1 MEAEGKKR
9 LSKQE
14 KKKLKAARTVES
26 KKVKREK
33 RRELKKGKRKE
44 MLERMSVGSAY
55 AEERK
60 EYIHE
65 ERRHTEAV
73 TAEIQRV
80 AVSGSW
86 LVVDCSY
93 SDLMSELE
101 QGSLISQVEQGVSML
116 HKEERQF
123 FKVILAG
130 VTGRVQ
136 GLFVRQHADRWPAD
150 VIEGDVM
157 EIPGIQEKT
166 IVMLS
171 PDAEEALTDLDL
183 STEAYVI
190 GGLVDRTHKKA
201 ASLSKALERKVAVRR
216 FPIQETI
223 DPVLPKQRLNLV
235 LNINV
240 VMHILHLKASGL
252 SWTDVFEAALPQR
265 QKKILGKI
273 QANYDKQTAEG
284 NS

>member
-1 MEAEGKKR
+1 MWVRGY
-9 LSKQE
+9 
-14 KKKLKAARTVES
+14 V
-26 KKVKREK
+26 
-33 RRELKKGKRKE
+33 
-44 MLERMSVGSAY
+44 
-55 AEERK
+55 EERK

-65 ERRHTEAV
+65 ERRH
-73 TAEIQRV
+73 AEVIAAETQRV
-80 AVSGSW
+80 AAAGSW

-101 QGSLISQVEQGVSML
+101 QGSLVSQVEQGVSML

-123 FKVILAG
+123 FRVMLAG
-130 VTGRVQ
+130 VTGRVKD
-136 GLFVRQHADRWPAD
+136 LFVRQHADRWPAD

-157 EIPGIQEKT
+157 EIPGIEEKT

-183 STEAYVI
+183 SSEVYVI

-201 ASLSKALERKVAVRR
+201 VSLSKALERKVTVRR

-223 DPVLPKQRLNLV
+223 DPVTFTQRLNLV

-240 VMHILHLKASGL
+240 VMHILHLKAGGL
-252 SWTDVFEAALPQR
+252 SWAAVFEEALPPR
-265 QKKILGKI
+265 QKKVLDKI
-273 QANYDKQTAEG
+273 KANYEKQTAE
-284 NS
+284 NYS